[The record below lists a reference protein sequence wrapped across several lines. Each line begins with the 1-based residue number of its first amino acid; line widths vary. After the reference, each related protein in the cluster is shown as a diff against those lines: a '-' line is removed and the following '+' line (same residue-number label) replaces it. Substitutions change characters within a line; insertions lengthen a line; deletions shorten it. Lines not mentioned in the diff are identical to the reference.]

1 MFTKKTKKGV
11 SLFELLGA
19 VALSG
24 VVAMLLSA
32 VVLFVSRG
40 SKIITENSNTT
51 LDSSKCSVL
60 ILNKINSITVNDAS
74 TGTFNANA
82 EAKFFS
88 TKKYIIDD
96 NGDFKLITPD
106 DDKWT
111 GPKEISF
118 KIDTTTNSLCYSE
131 TDKDGNVVNS
141 NFEFYNSTI
150 VAESSYIKIAEASTY
165 TYLFEVKI
173 DYKTKS
179 SSTQTKTY
187 YSSIYVN
194 KVK

>member
-1 MFTKKTKKGV
+1 MFTKKGKKGTT
-11 SLFELLGA
+11 LFELLGA

-32 VVLFVSRG
+32 VILFVSRG

-51 LDSSKCSVL
+51 LESSNCSIL
-60 ILNKINSITVNDAS
+60 ILNKINTITVNDAS

-131 TDKDGNVVNS
+131 TDKDGVVS
-141 NFEFYNSTI
+141 SSSVQFYDSTI
-150 VAESSYIKIAEASTY
+150 IAENSYINIQEASDY
-165 TYLFEVKI
+165 TYLLEVKI
-173 DYKTKS
+173 DYKTKN
-179 SSTQTKTY
+179 STSTKTY
-187 YSSIYVN
+187 YTSLYVN

>member
-1 MFTKKTKKGV
+1 MFTKKGKKGV

-51 LDSSKCSVL
+51 LESSNCSIL

-106 DDKWT
+106 NDKWT

-131 TDKDGNVVNS
+131 TDKDGVVS
-141 NFEFYNSTI
+141 SSSVQFYDSTI
-150 VAESSYIKIAEASTY
+150 IAENSYINIQEASDY
-165 TYLFEVKI
+165 TYLLEVKI
-173 DYKTKS
+173 DYKTKN
-179 SSTQTKTY
+179 STSTKTY
-187 YSSIYVN
+187 YTSIYVN

>member
-1 MFTKKTKKGV
+1 MFTKKGKKGV

-24 VVAMLLSA
+24 VVAMLISA
-32 VVLFVSRG
+32 VLLFVSRG

-74 TGTFNANA
+74 IGTFNVNS
-82 EAKFFS
+82 EAKFS
-88 TKKYIIDD
+88 SSKKYIVDD
-96 NGDFKLITPD
+96 TGEFKLITPED
-106 DDKWT
+106 EKWT

-118 KIDTTTNSLCYSE
+118 KIDTTTNSFCYSE
-131 TDKDGNVVNS
+131 TDREGNVINS

-150 VAESSYIKIAEASTY
+150 VAESSYIKIDEASTY

-173 DYKTKS
+173 DYRTKS
-179 SSTQTKTY
+179 SPTQTKTY
-187 YSSIYVN
+187 YTSIYVN